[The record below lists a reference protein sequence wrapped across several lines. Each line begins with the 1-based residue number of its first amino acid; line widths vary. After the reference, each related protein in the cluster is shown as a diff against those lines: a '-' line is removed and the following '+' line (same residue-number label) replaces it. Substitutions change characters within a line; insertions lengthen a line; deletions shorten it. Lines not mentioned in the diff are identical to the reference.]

1 MSKFENSKIES
12 LKNRIRK
19 YLFISSLAFLFI
31 ILPLQAFVQES
42 KVSLNG
48 YVKELYMFYS
58 PEIPI
63 PGTDLDYLATNIIH
77 NRLNFKWY
85 TSKKFTTVIE
95 IRNRLIFG
103 NLVKNFPS
111 YMATIDVD
119 NGLLDLSWI
128 SAQSTSWFV
137 HSMIDRAYLDYS
149 SGKWQVRLGRQRV
162 NWGVNLVWNPNDI
175 FNTFSYFDFDYEERP
190 GTDAIRVQYYTGT
203 TSSAE
208 LVYKPGRNNARN
220 AFAGMYRFARWDYDF
235 QFIGGQ
241 AGNDWIVGGGWA
253 GDIRGA
259 GFRGELT
266 HFEPRND
273 LSTRAT
279 VASVSADYTFSNSWY
294 IHTSFLYSSN
304 GKTGKAGGMNVL
316 FNPDMSAK
324 QLSFARYSLFG
335 QVSKPITPL
344 FSGSFSG
351 IVNPSDGSF
360 YVGPAFT
367 YSLLNNLE
375 LMLTSQLFFGDS
387 GTEFGDIGQIAFGRL
402 KWSF

>member
-1 MSKFENSKIES
+1 MYKPFNITAV
-12 LKNRIRK
+12 LV
-19 YLFISSLAFLFI
+19 LMMLA
-31 ILPLQAFVQES
+31 PLQAFVQES
-42 KVSLNG
+42 KLNLNG

-58 PEIPI
+58 PEKPV
-63 PGTDLDYLATNIIH
+63 PGTDLDYLATNIVH
-77 NRLNFKWY
+77 NRLNLKWY
-85 TSKKFTTVIE
+85 TSKKLTTVIE
-95 IRNRLIFG
+95 MRNRLIFG
-103 NLVKNFPS
+103 NLVKDFPD
-111 YMATIDVD
+111 YLATVDVD

-128 SAQSTSWFV
+128 SAQGKSWFV

-149 SGKWQVRLGRQRV
+149 SGKWQIRAGRQRV

-208 LVYKPGRNNARN
+208 LVYKPGRNQART
-220 AFAGMYRFARWDYDF
+220 AFAGMYRFSQWDYDF

-241 AGNDWIVGGGWA
+241 AGNDWVAGGGWS

-259 GFRGELT
+259 GFRGEFT

-273 LSTRAT
+273 QSTRAT
-279 VASVSADYTFSNSWY
+279 VASISADYTFSSGWY
-294 IHTSFLYSSN
+294 IHSGVLWNSA
-304 GKTGKAGGMNVL
+304 GKTGKAGGMDVL

-360 YVGPAFT
+360 YFGPALT

-375 LMLTSQLFFGDS
+375 LMLAGQLFFGDS
-387 GTEFGDIGQIAFGRL
+387 ETEFGDIGQIAFGRL